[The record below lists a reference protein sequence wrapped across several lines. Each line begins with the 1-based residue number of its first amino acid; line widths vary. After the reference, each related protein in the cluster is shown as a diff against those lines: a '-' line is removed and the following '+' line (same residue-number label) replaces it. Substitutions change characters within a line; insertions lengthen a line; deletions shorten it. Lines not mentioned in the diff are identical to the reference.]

1 VFEQVSFTY
10 PGQTTPVLRDVSFRL
25 LPGECVALVG
35 HNGAG
40 KTTMVKLLLRLYDP
54 TGGRILLDGVD
65 LREYDLS
72 ELRRKM
78 GAIFQDFGR
87 YELTAGENIGLG
99 RLEHLGNHERQRD
112 ALVKAGG
119 ESLLESLPEGL
130 DTLLGRE
137 LGEREL
143 SGGEWQK
150 LALARA
156 YLRASQILVLDE
168 PTAALDVQTE
178 YRIYTRF
185 HELTQGRLTLLI
197 SHRFSTVRMAGRILY
212 LADGRIQEEGSH
224 QELIE
229 QDGEYARLY
238 RLQAAHYL
246 DTEQEVDQ

>member
-1 VFEQVSFTY
+1 MS
-10 PGQTTPVLRDVSFRL
+10 L
-25 LPGECVALVG
+25 
-35 HNGAG
+35 
-40 KTTMVKLLLRLYDP
+40 
-54 TGGRILLDGVD
+54 
-65 LREYDLS
+65 
-72 ELRRKM
+72 
-78 GAIFQDFGR
+78 
-87 YELTAGENIGLG
+87 
-99 RLEHLGNHERQRD
+99 RLEHLGNNERQLD
-112 ALVKAGG
+112 ALVKAGD

-156 YLRASQILVLDE
+156 YLRDSQILVLDE

-197 SHRFSTVRMAGRILY
+197 SHRFSTVRMASRILY

-224 QELIE
+224 HELME
-229 QDGEYARLY
+229 GDGEYAHLY

-246 DTEQEVDQ
+246 DTEQEVNQ